1 MTPAGQGNL
10 DPLQMRQAPSQPLP
24 GRRFTKFTGYALFCE
39 NHIPLIRPSS
49 AYAADKCPDMMV
61 KIRQKDLLYLFLPSF
76 LSFRLHNQ
84 RPLVL
89 VKAQRRAEKTAG
101 PLGRKS
107 LSQAGNSAAFVE
119 FERVQKS
126 YDGETLVVKDLNLS
140 MPKGEFLTML
150 GPSGSGKTTCLMM
163 LAGFETATHG
173 AIRLDGVSINDIPPH
188 KRGIGMVFQNYA
200 LFPHMTVAENLSFP
214 LEVRKMGKSLRE
226 EKVKRALEM
235 VQMGD
240 FGGRRPAQLSGGQQQ
255 RIALARALVFEPE
268 LVLMDEPLGAL
279 DKQLRETLQFEIT
292 NLAHDLGIT
301 VVYVTHDQ
309 TEALTMSDRVAVFDD
324 GRIQQLAPPDE
335 LYEKPQNSFVAQ
347 FIGENNTLDGVV
359 QEIRGDTCIVK
370 LDSGDVIDAVPV
382 NVANVGDRT
391 LVSIRPER
399 VEFDKSRLQEGAHT
413 LKAEVLEFIYMGDIF
428 RTRLRVAGRD
438 DFIIKTRNAPDQVRL
453 EPGQQIDIGWLAED
467 CRALD
472 A

>member
-1 MTPAGQGNL
+1 
-10 DPLQMRQAPSQPLP
+10 LP
-24 GRRFTKFTGYALFCE
+24 DTGT
-39 NHIPLIRPSS
+39 S
-49 AYAADKCPDMMV
+49 D
-61 KIRQKDLLYLFLPSF
+61 
-76 LSFRLHNQ
+76 
-84 RPLVL
+84 
-89 VKAQRRAEKTAG
+89 
-101 PLGRKS
+101 
-107 LSQAGNSAAFVE
+107 AFVA

-126 YDGETLVVKDLNLS
+126 YDGETLVVKDLNLN

-173 AIRLDGVSINDIPPH
+173 EIKLDGVSINNIPPH

-214 LEVRKMGKSLRE
+214 LEVRKIGKSERE
-226 EKVKRALEM
+226 KKVMHALDMVEM
-235 VQMGD
+235 GA

-279 DKQLRETLQFEIT
+279 DKQLREKMQFEIT
-292 NLAHDLGIT
+292 DLAHRLGIT

-335 LYEKPQNSFVAQ
+335 LYEAPQNSFVAQ
-347 FIGENNTLDGVV
+347 FIGENNTLEGVV
-359 QEIRGDTCIVK
+359 KEISGSRCTVQ
-370 LDSGDVIDAVPV
+370 LDGGEVIDAMPV
-382 NVANVGDRT
+382 NVSKVGERT
-391 LVSIRPER
+391 RVSIRPER
-399 VEFDKSRLQEGAHT
+399 VEVNPDLDEGAHT
-413 LKAEVLEFIYMGDIF
+413 LKAKVKEFIYMGDIF
-428 RTRLRVAGRD
+428 RTRLSVAGNE
-438 DFIIKTRNAPDQVRL
+438 DFVIKTRNRPDQVRL
-453 EPGQQIDIGWLAED
+453 KPGDNVTIGWLPED

-472 A
+472 AQ